1 MLKLMLIAS
10 LLIFGVIRLWYK
22 NLKYITSERPRI
34 ARETIAQGW
43 RMKAGFVR
51 SRKKTVAYCVAVDG
65 ENTNQ
70 WLSNLQP
77 MDNVSPIF
85 KN

>member
-1 MLKLMLIAS
+1 
-10 LLIFGVIRLWYK
+10 
-22 NLKYITSERPRI
+22 
-34 ARETIAQGW
+34 
-43 RMKAGFVR
+43 MKAGFVR

-70 WLSNLQP
+70 WLNKLQP